1 MIFRTAG
8 SPHVVGKHSRLFRTS
23 IPGLSR
29 GLRAFHEHCQ
39 QIPSLFSLSVFRLKF
54 LALTTVMTLLYVRF
68 LVAIHDLW
76 SPFVYMVRRPFAL
89 RWPWGELLYSSFREP
104 VAWHFSLRIKLE
116 DSQKLVSAE
125 ATHLENVLNQR
136 IRLIRP
142 IKNSTFGVCNGMLDR
157 KKRLFQ
163 ELTFFLTSSV

>member
-1 MIFRTAG
+1 MSLG
-8 SPHVVGKHSRLFRTS
+8 STPDYSGPPSQVYHVVCEHSMNTASKFLHYF
-23 IPGLSR
+23 
-29 GLRAFHEHCQ
+29 
-39 QIPSLFSLSVFRLKF
+39 LSVFQLKF
-54 LALTTVMTLLYVRF
+54 LALTTVMTLLYVQF

-89 RWPWGELLYSSFREP
+89 RWPWGELLYSFREP

-125 ATHLENVLNQR
+125 ATHLENVSNQR

-157 KKRLFQ
+157 KKAFPGIDI
-163 ELTFFLTSSV
+163 FLNF